1 MSIIITRRALLAL
14 ACACCGLAAAQ
25 TYPERSI
32 RMIIPSTPGGG
43 TDFVGRLMASKLQA
57 LNGWTLVPENHP
69 GAGTVLGMTE
79 AVRAGGKGYDL
90 VVGQSDNITLGPL
103 LTKVSYDPQK
113 DIVPV
118 ALVGTVPAVYLVNE
132 NSRWKSLA
140 DVIAEA
146 KAKPDTLSYG
156 TSGVG
161 GSMHLTTELLQQVAG
176 VKLHHV
182 PYKGGPLSLADLV
195 GGHLDVVASTVTAA
209 LPLIKA
215 GKLRALAVTSATR
228 SSALP
233 NVPTV
238 AELGFPKF
246 EMNVY
251 FGIFAPANTPEPI
264 VARLNA
270 DFNKIL
276 DQPDVKATLHAQAF
290 AADPISPA
298 KFRQLI
304 ATDIETF
311 RHVIQKA
318 NVKIEK

>member
-1 MSIIITRRALLAL
+1 MTLTRRALAVLL
-14 ACACCGLAAAQ
+14 CACCGLAAAQ
-25 TYPERSI
+25 AYPERSI

-69 GAGTVLGMTE
+69 GAGTVLGMAE
-79 AVRAGGKGYDL
+79 AVRSGGKGYDL

-103 LTKVSYDPQK
+103 LGKVPYDPQK
-113 DIVPV
+113 DVVPIS
-118 ALVGTVPAVYLVNE
+118 LVGTVPVVYLVNE
-132 NSRWKSLA
+132 NSRWKTLA
-140 DVIAEA
+140 DMLAEA
-146 KAKPDTLSYG
+146 KAKPGTLTYG
-156 TSGVG
+156 TSGIG
-161 GSMHLTTELLQQVAG
+161 GSIHLTTELLQQVAG

-195 GGHLDVVASTVTAA
+195 GGHLDLVGATVTAS

-215 GKLRALAVTSATR
+215 GKLRALAVTSANRT
-228 SSALP
+228 ATLP

-251 FGIFAPANTPEPI
+251 FGIFAPANTPAPI

-270 DFNKIL
+270 DFNRIL
-276 DQPDVKATLHAQAF
+276 EQPDVKATLLAQAF
-290 AADPISPA
+290 SADPISPA
-298 KFRQLI
+298 RFRQLI

-311 RHVIQKA
+311 RDVIQKA